1 MWTLLLWQYRTSTLT
16 TLTCIKL
23 QWLYGP
29 AALQWSKKCLM
40 LKVQTDVTEKR
51 TYLKLLNLAADT
63 LVLNVRSLRCESLCC
78 EVSEGWEIKEQKDAD
93 CSSLFNIKGEAARL
107 WKHSQHV
114 DMVQMCGEDYFEVSE
129 VPFLQVMSA
138 QIKHTRH
145 FIVSLHFKVYYIWVK
160 WKLIWHI

>member
-1 MWTLLLWQYRTSTLT
+1 
-16 TLTCIKL
+16 
-23 QWLYGP
+23 
-29 AALQWSKKCLM
+29 M

-63 LVLNVRSLRCESLCC
+63 LVLNVRSLRCE
-78 EVSEGWEIKEQKDAD
+78 VSEGWEIKEQKDPD
-93 CSSLFNIKGEAARL
+93 YSWLFNIKGEVAHL

-114 DMVQMCGEDYFEVSE
+114 GMVQMCGEDYFEVSE

-145 FIVSLHFKVYYIWVK
+145 FIVSIVFE
-160 WKLIWHI
+160 